1 MNNAAQIFNKHAH
14 WYQEQFMDVGLYR
27 PSLDAFCAAIPKEHA
42 EVLELA
48 CGPGNLTRYVL
59 EKRPD
64 LRILATD
71 LAPNMLDLAR
81 ENNPAAA
88 FQVLDCRE
96 IKSLGRRFDAL
107 LCGFAL
113 PYLSK
118 AEVLQLVADAAVV
131 LNPGGVFYLSA
142 IEGDYEQSGSTTNS
156 VGDTLD
162 VYFYD
167 YAFLEQTLLDA
178 GFDVVYAERKEY
190 TDGKGVLVADWMV
203 VGRKLMA
210 HG

>member
-1 MNNAAQIFNKHAH
+1 MNNAAQIFNKHAR
-14 WYQEQFMDVGLYR
+14 WYQEQFMDVGLYH
-27 PSLDAFCAAIPKEHA
+27 PSLDAFCAAIPKANA

-64 LRILATD
+64 LRMLATD

-81 ENNPAAA
+81 ENNPGAA
-88 FQVLDCRE
+88 FLLLDCRA
-96 IKSLGRRFDAL
+96 IRSLGRRFDAL

-118 AEVLQLVADAAVV
+118 AEVLQLVADAAAV

-167 YAFLEQTLLDA
+167 YAFLEQSLLDA

-210 HG
+210 HE